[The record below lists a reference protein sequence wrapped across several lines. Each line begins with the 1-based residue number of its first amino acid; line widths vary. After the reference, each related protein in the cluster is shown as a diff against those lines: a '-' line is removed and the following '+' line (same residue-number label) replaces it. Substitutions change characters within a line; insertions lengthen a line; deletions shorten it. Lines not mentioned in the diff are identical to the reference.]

1 MTLRRTRRSC
11 YPEAGGRGWTEP
23 AKEAPVATGSQGPG
37 FRSCLAPTPATQ
49 RQPRSG
55 YSLLELI
62 VAMSLL
68 SVVMTATSSVLRTSR
83 QVWEAHE
90 ADLTRLRT
98 AHAVV
103 RHIVREAREA
113 REVIAV
119 DANQPVGASLSVR
132 LPDGDELTWQHDG
145 SASRVLFTQAS
156 VSNSAQ
162 VVAEQ
167 IDSLEFR
174 PVLIDGSAYAP
185 ERTDRIQ
192 ELTVLAGTTLPR
204 ETPVTR
210 IAVASVWL
218 RAFGRN
224 RGQ

>member
-1 MTLRRTRRSC
+1 MKNRLCKLSNACSQRR
-11 YPEAGGRGWTEP
+11 
-23 AKEAPVATGSQGPG
+23 
-37 FRSCLAPTPATQ
+37 
-49 RQPRSG
+49 G

-68 SVVMTATSSVLRTSR
+68 TVVMTATSSVLRTSR

-90 ADLTRLRT
+90 ADLTRLQT
-98 AHAVV
+98 AHALV

-113 REVIAV
+113 REVVAV
-119 DANQPVGASLSVR
+119 DADRPIGARLTVR
-132 LPDGDELTWQHDG
+132 LPDGDELTWRHDG
-145 SASRVLFTQAS
+145 SASRVLFARSS
-156 VSNSAQ
+156 VSPSPE

-174 PVLIDGSAYAP
+174 PALIDGSAYQP
-185 ERTDRIQ
+185 SRVDRIQ

-210 IAVASVWL
+210 SAVASVWL

-224 RGQ
+224 RKE

>member
-1 MTLRRTRRSC
+1 MRTRLPKLSETR
-11 YPEAGGRGWTEP
+11 R
-23 AKEAPVATGSQGPG
+23 
-37 FRSCLAPTPATQ
+37 Q
-49 RQPRSG
+49 RHG

-68 SVVMTATSSVLRTSR
+68 SVVMTATSSILRTSR

-113 REVIAV
+113 REVISV
-119 DANQPVGASLSVR
+119 DANKTVGSRLSVR

-145 SASRVLFTQAS
+145 SASRVLFTQTS
-156 VSNSAQ
+156 VSKSAQ

-174 PVLIDGSAYAP
+174 PVLIDGSAYATDK
-185 ERTDRIQ
+185 TDRIQ
-192 ELTVLAGTTLPR
+192 ELTVLVGTTLPR
-204 ETPVTR
+204 ETPVR
-210 IAVASVWL
+210 RHAVASVWL

-224 RGQ
+224 RRQ

>member
-1 MTLRRTRRSC
+1 MRTRCVKCLRLSLTSD
-11 YPEAGGRGWTEP
+11 GRGWTE
-23 AKEAPVATGSQGPG
+23 AVQEAPE
-37 FRSCLAPTPATQ
+37 FRSFLTPASAT
-49 RQPRSG
+49 RQQSRCG

-68 SVVMTATSSVLRTSR
+68 SVVLTATSSVLRTSR

-90 ADLTRLRT
+90 ADLTRLKT

-103 RHIVREAREA
+103 RHIVREVREA
-113 REVIAV
+113 QEVVDV
-119 DANQPVGASLSVR
+119 DADQPVGGKLTVR
-132 LPDGDELTWQHDG
+132 LTDGDELTWQHDG

-156 VSNSAQ
+156 VSTSAQ

-174 PVLIDGSAYAP
+174 PILIDGSAFEP
-185 ERTDRIQ
+185 DKTDRIQ
-192 ELTVLAGTTLPR
+192 ELTVLAGVTLPR

-210 IAVASVWL
+210 NAVASVWL

-224 RGQ
+224 RSQ